1 MEEKACLDH
10 MPKDSG
16 TSAEISVDDR
26 RKKILEL
33 LAEKGKVRVSEL
45 SRLFD
50 ISDVTIRLDLGELE
64 KAGLLERVHGGA
76 VSTNKAYFNMDF
88 SERISRFEEEKR
100 NIARTAAAMVKDNDT
115 LIINSGT
122 TTYFIAQELKK
133 RKALTVVTN
142 SVMIAQELAHLQNF
156 TVILLGG
163 NYNYQYQFTYGDDTI
178 SQLQRYKTDKL
189 ILSVDG
195 ISSTEGLTTHHHQEA
210 EVDRLML
217 QRVNQVIVVA
227 DYSKIGRENFASIA
241 PPDVTDILITNHTA
255 DQEEL
260 ESLAAQ
266 GIEIHA
272 I

>member
-1 MEEKACLDH
+1 MTDERTTAADIGMNE
-10 MPKDSG
+10 M
-16 TSAEISVDDR
+16 SVDER
-26 RKKILEL
+26 RRRILEI
-33 LAEKGKVRVSEL
+33 LAAKGKVRVAEL
-45 SRLFD
+45 SRQFC

-88 SERISRFEEEKR
+88 SERIGRFEKEKR
-100 NIARTAAAMVKDNDT
+100 DIARAAADMVQDNDT

-142 SVMIAQELAHLQNF
+142 SIMIAQELAHIQNF
-156 TVILLGG
+156 NVILLGG
-163 NYNYQYQFTYGDDTI
+163 NYNYQYQFTYGDDAVN
-178 SQLQRYKTDKL
+178 QLQRYKTDKL

-195 ISSTEGLTTHHHQEA
+195 ISSMAGLTTHHHQEA
-210 EVDRLML
+210 EVNRLML

-227 DYSKIGRENFASIA
+227 DYSKIGRENFAFIA
-241 PPDVTDILITNHTA
+241 PLNSADILITNRTA

-260 ESLAAQ
+260 AALADHS
-266 GIEIHA
+266 IEICTV
-272 I
+272 

>member
-1 MEEKACLDH
+1 MEEKTVLDH
-10 MPKDSG
+10 VPEEIGS
-16 TSAEISVDDR
+16 SAEISVDDR

-33 LAEKGKVRVSEL
+33 LAVKGKIRVSEL
-45 SRLFD
+45 SRQFG

-76 VSTNKAYFNMDF
+76 VSTSKAYFNMDF

-178 SQLQRYKTDKL
+178 RQTDFVSGWDQQFGRTYNASSSGGGSGSFDATTGKSGYSSGRLFKNRQRKFC
-189 ILSVDG
+189 IHS
-195 ISSTEGLTTHHHQEA
+195 
-210 EVDRLML
+210 
-217 QRVNQVIVVA
+217 
-227 DYSKIGRENFASIA
+227 AS
-241 PPDVTDILITNHTA
+241 
-255 DQEEL
+255 
-260 ESLAAQ
+260 
-266 GIEIHA
+266 
-272 I
+272 